1 MIRIATFATRI
12 KEYRTMNDLT
22 LAEMEAKTGLPA
34 QTISRYELGQR
45 VPKIDTSIE
54 IADALNINPLW
65 LQGYDAN
72 IELPT
77 HVSEDGLDRETKE
90 VVNAYINADTYVR
103 FGVRK
108 LLGLD
113 TQSAEFQIAARKSEN
128 PHPSTGP
135 DTDVEI

>member
-1 MIRIATFATRI
+1 
-12 KEYRTMNDLT
+12 MNDLT

-77 HVSEDGLDRETKE
+77 HVSEDGLDKETKE

-113 TQSAEFQIAARKSEN
+113 TQSAELQIAARKSEN